1 MTQKHPTVRG
11 TGPLPSLDGQC
22 EGYWE
27 TVIHT
32 MMDGLMVVDPRGTIV
47 AVNPAMEGLTGY
59 SREELLGQP
68 CTILDCDRC
77 RGFKPQ
83 DPKHQCTL
91 FRTGDVR
98 RIRCVLTRKDGST
111 EKTAP
116 PSPLSKTPPF

>member
-77 RGFKPQ
+77 RGFLCHHYTRTHTLPSNPYSGYHTHPLPLQPAPQ
-83 DPKHQCTL
+83 L
-91 FRTGDVR
+91 
-98 RIRCVLTRKDGST
+98 
-111 EKTAP
+111 
-116 PSPLSKTPPF
+116 PLSPG